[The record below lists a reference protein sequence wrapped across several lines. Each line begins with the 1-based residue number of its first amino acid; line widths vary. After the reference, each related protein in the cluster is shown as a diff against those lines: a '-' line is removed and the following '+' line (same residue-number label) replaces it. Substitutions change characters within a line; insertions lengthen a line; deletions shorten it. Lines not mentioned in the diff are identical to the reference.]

1 MGPGRGGARPGAG
14 RPRNDEFEAE
24 DDPVSRGAAIAEFNE
39 QKARHERLKADEREF
54 NLEVSRGNYL
64 PRDVQRQAS
73 ATALA
78 VLTQSLRSIPDNLE
92 REFSLK
98 PEVAE
103 AIAVQIDSALAE
115 IAGAFKAMTNEG

>member
-1 MGPGRGGARPGAG
+1 MGLGRGGARPGAG
-14 RPRNDEFEAE
+14 RPRNDEFEAD

-64 PRDVQRQAS
+64 PRDIQRQAA

-78 VLTQSLRSIPDNLE
+78 QLQTKKSSKIRLQAFHVKKPHLLPEYKTLRKNAQNLK
-92 REFSLK
+92 SSKK
-98 PEVAE
+98 P
-103 AIAVQIDSALAE
+103 
-115 IAGAFKAMTNEG
+115 